1 LANKSHI
8 EKKSEMMHSLL
19 WDNILEDFFF
29 VSLASIPIVGKI
41 LAFPGV
47 RPLVEH
53 LVEKYITER
62 LFEILTRWAVF
73 TSIDWGNSQVYN
85 AYENEAEKLIDLQD
99 KDEWSKEDEKRFKDA
114 ARKLIRFNLR
124 S

>member
-1 LANKSHI
+1 
-8 EKKSEMMHSLL
+8 MHSLL